1 MTSYLGLYD
10 GLVKIKAD
18 DSKNNSL
25 KRPLDSHPSLIP
37 RSKRVAPT
45 PTAKPIPK
53 VVRVP
58 IAQPVLALK
67 DAKGND
73 LAVDSESSH
82 DITMSMSDI
91 QEPYDPSRPNDYD
104 EYVAKK
110 LQSTMLEKEQARLS
124 LLVFQKE
131 QEELTRQ
138 HQMLVEDKTDKD
150 KTIIVESEE
159 IKPEPQPEPVKK
171 GNFAEMMMKR
181 MGWKGEGH
189 GLGKNQQGMSLPL
202 SVQKTGDQHGV
213 IINQSQLALEAISVN
228 PTGTPP
234 SRIIV
239 LHNMVCPGE
248 VDDVL
253 NLEIANECEKY
264 GVVLKCEVHESETEK
279 NPEEAVKIYVKF
291 KYQEQ
296 ALKALIDLDGR
307 FFAGREVRADYY
319 SESSFD
325 MAEYRL
331 L

>member
-1 MTSYLGLYD
+1 
-10 GLVKIKAD
+10 
-18 DSKNNSL
+18 
-25 KRPLDSHPSLIP
+25 
-37 RSKRVAPT
+37 
-45 PTAKPIPK
+45 
-53 VVRVP
+53 
-58 IAQPVLALK
+58 
-67 DAKGND
+67 
-73 LAVDSESSH
+73 
-82 DITMSMSDI
+82 
-91 QEPYDPSRPNDYD
+91 
-104 EYVAKK
+104 
-110 LQSTMLEKEQARLS
+110 
-124 LLVFQKE
+124 
-131 QEELTRQ
+131 
-138 HQMLVEDKTDKD
+138 MLVEDKTDKD
-150 KTIIVESEE
+150 KPVIVESEE
-159 IKPEPQPEPVKK
+159 MIPEPQPQSQPEPVKK

-248 VDDVL
+248 VDEFL
-253 NLEIANECEKY
+253 STEIANECEKY
-264 GVVLKCEVHESETEK
+264 GVVLKCEVHQSETEQ

-319 SESSFD
+319 SEQSFD
-325 MAEYRL
+325 TQAFRSL
-331 L
+331 

>member
-10 GLVKIKAD
+10 GLVKSKPE
-18 DSKNNSL
+18 DSKNSL
-25 KRPLDSHPSLIP
+25 KRPLDSHPTLIP
-37 RSKRVAPT
+37 RSKRVAPIAA
-45 PTAKPIPK
+45 AKPVPK
-53 VVRVP
+53 IVRP
-58 IAQPVLALK
+58 PPQPNLTLKDSKGNNLAL
-67 DAKGND
+67 
-73 LAVDSESSH
+73 VDTESSH
-82 DITMSMSDI
+82 DISMSMNDI

-110 LQSTMLEKEQARLS
+110 LQSSMLEKEQARLS
-124 LLVFQKE
+124 LLVYQKE
-131 QEELTRQ
+131 QEEIQ
-138 HQMLVEDKTDKD
+138 KQQQMLVESKLDKD
-150 KTIIVESEE
+150 KTIIVESIEE
-159 IKPEPQPEPVKK
+159 EVVKPPEPVKK

-213 IINQSQLALEAISVN
+213 IINQSQLALEAISIN

-248 VDDVL
+248 VDEFL
-253 NLEIANECEKY
+253 STEIATECEKY
-264 GVVLKCEVHESETEK
+264 GVVLKCEVHESEREK

-296 ALKALIDLDGR
+296 ALKALMDLDGR

-319 SESSFD
+319 SENSFD
-325 MAEYRL
+325 KYEFRSL
-331 L
+331 